1 MKIISCDG
9 KEFSSEKECRRYE
22 LWLSKNDRKKK
33 LREINDMFEDIIKL
47 VDEYCDDFNVDKT
60 NVEFYVKRDD
70 NMVINGF
77 GVTDSELK
85 KAEASEEPLLISSNT
100 EYNND
105 EDNKNEVLQTI
116 LDVMRANFNV

>member
-9 KEFSSEKECRRYE
+9 KEFSSEKECRKYE
-22 LWLSKNDRKKK
+22 LLLNNDRKKK
-33 LREINDMFEDIIKL
+33 LREINDMFESIITL

-60 NVEFYVKRDD
+60 NMEFYVKRDD

-77 GVTDSELK
+77 DVTDRELK
-85 KAEASEEPLLISSNT
+85 NAEASGEPLFVSSNT
-100 EYNND
+100 EDNND

>member
-9 KEFSSEKECRRYE
+9 KEFSAEKECRRYE

-85 KAEASEEPLLISSNT
+85 KAEASEETLLISSNT

>member
-9 KEFSSEKECRRYE
+9 KEFSSEKECRKYE
-22 LWLSKNDRKKK
+22 LLLNNDRKKK
-33 LREINDMFEDIIKL
+33 LREINDMFESIITL

-60 NVEFYVKRDD
+60 NIEFYVKRDD

-77 GVTDSELK
+77 GVTDRELK
-85 KAEASEEPLLISSNT
+85 NAEASGEPLFVSSNT
-100 EYNND
+100 EDNND

>member
-9 KEFSSEKECRRYE
+9 NEFSSEKECRRYE
-22 LWLSKNDRKKK
+22 LLLSKNDRKKK

-85 KAEASEEPLLISSNT
+85 KAEASEEPL
-100 EYNND
+100 
-105 EDNKNEVLQTI
+105 
-116 LDVMRANFNV
+116 